1 MMAQNPVQDAF
12 EIWKKA
18 LDDGTQAWVRALG
31 QTAAPQAAPAPPDL
45 SQFWRPILGQG
56 MDLWQ
61 KAAAQ
66 GGVSPEF
73 AQQWKTFLDQW
84 IDAWSKALGQAMAT
98 EGFAQALGRYLDQ
111 TLAAQ
116 GPASARAW
124 SSTRTRRSGR
134 SVSPPAARLSVSRHS
149 WYRWRNG
156 SKAWKTGWTRSR
168 TCSTRRPRTGDR
180 PKETKERRVTAIR
193 PPARAA
199 PTGRPDQRRHDDRTH
214 NPGRRCRRR
223 GRGHVHRH
231 VRGDPRVRDGEWRQ
245 QSRSTRTRRLPP
257 GRGSAA

>member
-1 MMAQNPVQDAF
+1 MTARRPGCA
-12 EIWKKA
+12 
-18 LDDGTQAWVRALG
+18 RLG

-116 GPASARAW
+116 GPLRRGMEQHTDQAVRTLGLPSRSQVVGLASQL
-124 SSTRTRRSGR
+124 
-134 SVSPPAARLSVSRHS
+134 VSLEERIEGLEDRLDEIKSLLD
-149 WYRWRNG
+149 G
-156 SKAWKTGWTRSR
+156 ET
-168 TCSTRRPRTGDR
+168 RTGDR
-180 PKETKERRVTAIR
+180 SKGTKARRGPATRRAR
-193 PPARAA
+193 SAPEPPAR
-199 PTGRPDQRRHDDRTH
+199 
-214 NPGRRCRRR
+214 
-223 GRGHVHRH
+223 
-231 VRGDPRVRDGEWRQ
+231 PRE
-245 QSRSTRTRRLPP
+245 
-257 GRGSAA
+257 A

>member
-1 MMAQNPVQDAF
+1 MAQNPVQDAF

-31 QTAAPQAAPAPPDL
+31 QAGPSQAAAPPPDL

-56 MDLWQ
+56 LDLWQ

-73 AQQWKTFLDQW
+73 AQQWKAFLDQW

-111 TLAAQ
+111 TLIAQ
-116 GPASARAW
+116 GPLRKGAEQYTEQAIRTLGLPSRSQVVGLASQL
-124 SSTRTRRSGR
+124 
-134 SVSPPAARLSVSRHS
+134 VSLEERIEGLEDRLDEIKNLLDTTTPAG
-149 WYRWRNG
+149 N
-156 SKAWKTGWTRSR
+156 
-168 TCSTRRPRTGDR
+168 R
-180 PKETKERRVTAIR
+180 PKEAKERRATVR

-199 PTGRPDQRRHDDRTH
+199 AERPARPQEAR
-214 NPGRRCRRR
+214 
-223 GRGHVHRH
+223 
-231 VRGDPRVRDGEWRQ
+231 
-245 QSRSTRTRRLPP
+245 
-257 GRGSAA
+257 